1 MCVIVWAWT
10 AYIMKAQCGCV
21 RRHERIHDTCH
32 CASIPRSFF
41 SFLCYFL
48 THSSLWFVFL
58 PINLSLF
65 FLSAQSSH
73 IAQSVTAAFIWAEVL
88 RPSSITSR
96 FSIKYRHRHSWI
108 YYPQQWCTMKNTS
121 KGYLK
126 WHAVSCLSFSAP
138 RLILIMNSKGGRIF
152 DLGLIWHYH
161 PITERQNG
169 SGQRGTWWMDQ
180 CGLKKQTY
188 MKHDRK
194 SPPFRS
200 YHTPYFSM
208 QLQGLEAFH
217 FFFKAKALWTIGYD
231 WTGLLSQWLE
241 LEILIG
247 IFHDWI
253 KQIVYVNRM
262 KFIKNIRLT
271 RTVCSQIRKK

>member
-1 MCVIVWAWT
+1 MRGSMTPATVPQSHALSFPFFAIFSHTPPCEL
-10 AYIMKAQCGCV
+10 YFFP
-21 RRHERIHDTCH
+21 
-32 CASIPRSFF
+32 SIYLSSFC
-41 SFLCYFL
+41 L
-48 THSSLWFVFL
+48 HNQV
-58 PINLSLF
+58 
-65 FLSAQSSH
+65 

-88 RPSSITSR
+88 RPTSITSR

-169 SGQRGTWWMDQ
+169 SGKYGTWWMDQ

-194 SPPFRS
+194 SPLFRS

-208 QLQGLEAFH
+208 QLQKRSI
-217 FFFKAKALWTIGYD
+217 FFYNFFLKQKHCKLYIGYD
-231 WTGLLSQWLE
+231 WTGLLSQWRE
-241 LEILIG
+241 LEILNSL
-247 IFHDWI
+247 FHDLI